1 MMIVTSWICFCC
13 FAKRREKKKRD
24 LGFQPIPRMRS
35 SAGNKQTHIKASM
48 TSETIG
54 VGGEGARIERSD
66 GTGPE
71 TRVEAEEVRP
81 DVNWALGEAS
91 DDAVGLAVCWTKQF
105 VSRGR
110 WAGARSKTFGK

>member
-1 MMIVTSWICFCC
+1 MFLLFC
-13 FAKRREKKKRD
+13 KKKGKKKRD

-91 DDAVGLAVCWTKQF
+91 DDAVGLAMCWTKQF